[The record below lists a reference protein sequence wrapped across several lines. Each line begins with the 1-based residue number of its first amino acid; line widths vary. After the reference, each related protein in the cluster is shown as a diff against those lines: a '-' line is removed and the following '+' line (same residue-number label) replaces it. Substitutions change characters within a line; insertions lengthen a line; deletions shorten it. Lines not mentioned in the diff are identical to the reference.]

1 MSGSGILE
9 SLKCDN
15 LVESSLP
22 SGALTIPVISY
33 VLHF

>member
-1 MSGSGILE
+1 MSASGIVK

-15 LVESSLP
+15 LVESSLL
-22 SGALTIPVISY
+22 SGVLTIPVISY